1 MEIHKSHSKTD
12 LIDLINTINI
22 KIIFNHQD
30 NKKDLQNKFIEYIQN
45 NNLQYQENVYR
56 INNTRELELYLIKDN
71 PKRIVN
77 VKQKNIIMSICK
89 GIIYYSKNNY
99 KLEFTNYKT
108 YQELEDD
115 MDYIK
120 QFGDIPSVR
129 RCCKLMNRDNKK
141 SKDYIPLIS
150 PQVQKDLEEKHSH
163 IVKKNCI
170 TIRHGS
176 FTLFDK

>member
-56 INNTRELELYLIKDN
+56 INNTRELELYLIKNN

-99 KLEFTNYKT
+99 KL
-108 YQELEDD
+108 
-115 MDYIK
+115 
-120 QFGDIPSVR
+120 
-129 RCCKLMNRDNKK
+129 
-141 SKDYIPLIS
+141 
-150 PQVQKDLEEKHSH
+150 
-163 IVKKNCI
+163 
-170 TIRHGS
+170 
-176 FTLFDK
+176 